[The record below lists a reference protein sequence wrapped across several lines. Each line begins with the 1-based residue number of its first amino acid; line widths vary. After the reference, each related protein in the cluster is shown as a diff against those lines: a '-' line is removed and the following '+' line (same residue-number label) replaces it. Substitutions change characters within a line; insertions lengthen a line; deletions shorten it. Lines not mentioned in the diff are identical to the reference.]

1 MGGGIG
7 AVRGHL
13 LRDLGRGGGGGSSGG
28 LGGFLA
34 LPAAWCA
41 VAPAPR
47 FRPLPV
53 AMGVDR
59 SFAVLSVY
67 FLPLKADED
76 GHAKRV
82 KRRAELAASWQ
93 LRHASMGP
101 AAGSQ

>member
-1 MGGGIG
+1 MP
-7 AVRGHL
+7 VW
-13 LRDLGRGGGGGSSGG
+13 
-28 LGGFLA
+28 LA
-34 LPAAWCA
+34 LSSCVTPTGT
-41 VAPAPR
+41 PFSAPR

-59 SFAVLSVY
+59 SFAVLPVY